1 MIELYST
8 TTNVT
13 MLFSGDG
20 AGATVSFTP
29 VALMGCGSGKRV
41 DLLAYAVHT
50 TIRVT
55 KGGPDMSRFAGYSLL
70 VSWMAAQAVR
80 M

>member
-1 MIELYST
+1 MIELCST
-8 TTNVT
+8 TSNVI

-20 AGATVSFTP
+20 AGATVSFPP

-41 DLLAYAVHT
+41 EMLAYAVHT

-55 KGGPDMSRFAGYSLL
+55 KGGPDMSCFAGYCLL
-70 VSWMAAQAVR
+70 VS
-80 M
+80 